1 MVFFLLMTSRDDF
14 ESAPSI
20 VQLFQSAKKLLALQP
35 RVENRNLRKENY
47 RMQQSIM
54 SSEVFG
60 NNNRVLELLSP
71 LSIDEIKSSPPYAPK
86 QSKNYPQNNGIT
98 EITPASVND
107 SPPASSSSKNG
118 GDGWTSNSW
127 NNTNQ
132 SIKKEHLTT
141 IKKEPITTV
150 TPLQIQSNHTQEFEP
165 YIPVKHT
172 TSNLTSSLF
181 KEKNKKPKDSGAKV
195 QCYNCNTFNTPLW
208 RKDPDGNTLCN
219 ACGLFLKLHGSTR
232 PLSLKTDVIKKRSS
246 RKTSV
251 LKIPSSNHSSRP
263 GSFQDKT
270 PYRPTY
276 EEEKGQFS
284 TSYNN
289 SQNTRYKNVLILPKP
304 PGGSAPSSTPSSV
317 KTPSGTPL
325 RSIPIPS
332 SHNSFSLA
340 AASPASFTGGSGFTV
355 PNTPNSNQ
363 QFKRKKSEIGFEYTD
378 AVRRGPT
385 PGSYGSSFVKRTPS
399 ISSMQ
404 ARSFQRKGSSIG
416 LSTTGNGS
424 GSLTFNNINLL
435 NQRSAKDLNGGYFD
449 ALKNPPVG
457 TPGSVTSHSSFSS
470 LHGPMNNLNRQ
481 SFVVP
486 SDMDTIGNA
495 EMDAL
500 RSLPVEDADDQSED
514 YFKNFTLLQLH
525 DDEMLD
531 LDTSMVSMGNKYEVN
546 RPTTKSTLTSGLR
559 VSNGHHKDPSRQE
572 LKDLDW
578 LKFEI

>member
-1 MVFFLLMTSRDDF
+1 MTSRNDF
-14 ESAPSI
+14 ETAPSI

-35 RVENRNLRKENY
+35 RVENRNLRKENS
-47 RMQQSIM
+47 RMQKNLM
-54 SSEVFG
+54 SSELYG

-86 QSKNYPQNNGIT
+86 QPKNYQQNNGIT
-98 EITPASVND
+98 EITPASVNE
-107 SPPASSSSKNG
+107 SPPTSATSKS
-118 GDGWTSNSW
+118 DGWTNNSW
-127 NNTNQ
+127 HTSLPNQ
-132 SIKKEHLTT
+132 SIQKDHMTT

-150 TPLQIQSNHTQEFEP
+150 TPLQIQSNHTQEFQS
-165 YIPVKHT
+165 YIPPQHT
-172 TSNLTSSLF
+172 KSNLTSSLS
-181 KEKNKKPKDSGAKV
+181 KEKNKKPKDSGPKV
-195 QCYNCNTFNTPLW
+195 QCFNCNTSNTPLW

-251 LKIPSSNHSSRP
+251 LKMPTSNHSSRP

-270 PYRPTY
+270 SFRPTY
-276 EEEKGQFS
+276 EEDKNQIS
-284 TSYNN
+284 TSLNN
-289 SQNTRYKNVLILPKP
+289 SQNARYKNVLILPKP
-304 PGGSAPSSTPSSV
+304 PGGSAPSSVPSSL

-332 SHNSFSLA
+332 SHNSTSLA
-340 AASPASFTGGSGFTV
+340 AASPASFIGGSGFTV

-363 QFKRKKSEIGFEYTD
+363 QFKRKKSEIGFEYND

-385 PGSYGSSFVKRTPS
+385 PGSYGNNLVKRTPS
-399 ISSMQ
+399 ISSSMQ
-404 ARSFQRKGSSIG
+404 ARSFQRKGSNIG
-416 LSTTGNGS
+416 LSTMGNGS
-424 GSLTFNNINLL
+424 GSLTYNNINLL
-435 NQRSAKDLNGGYFD
+435 NQRSAKDLTGSYFD
-449 ALKNPPVG
+449 ALRNPPVD
-457 TPGSVTSHSSFSS
+457 TPGSITSHSSFSS
-470 LHGPMNNLNRQ
+470 LQAGGPITNLHRQ
-481 SFVVP
+481 SFIVP
-486 SDMDTIGNA
+486 SDMDNIGNA

-500 RSLPVEDADDQSED
+500 RSIPMEDPDDQTED

-525 DDEMLD
+525 DDELLD

-546 RPTTKSTLTSGLR
+546 LPTTKSTLTSGLR
-559 VSNGHHKDPSRQE
+559 VNNGHPNDPSGQE